1 MITSRAGA
9 RGKAADPVL
18 GRWSERRLAA
28 NARRRD
34 RRAADLANVVPVRLY
49 GLRRG
54 TVTALTLCAA
64 LFALFILA
72 PLAWIVVNATKTQA
86 NVYNTF
92 GFWFARPFALFHNLS
107 LLTRSMSGDGV
118 YLQWMANTALYA
130 VAGAGGATVL
140 CALAGYGFARYRFR
154 GSSALF
160 YLTLS
165 TLLVPITAVAL
176 PLYLVYAKVGL
187 INSIWGMILPS
198 MVSPVGVY
206 LMRTFI
212 AASVP
217 RDLVD
222 AARMD
227 GAGEVKVFIRIAVPL
242 MVPGLVTVFLLSV
255 VAVWNNYF
263 LPLIIFTRNSSY
275 PLTVGLA
282 LLAQGAG
289 TGTKAGLVPVLIAGG
304 LVTVVPVV
312 LLFVVLQRY
321 FRADLLRGSATG

>member
-1 MITSRAGA
+1 MITSPLPPGPGA
-9 RGKAADPVL
+9 RGWSARRKAA
-18 GRWSERRLAA
+18 A
-28 NARRRD
+28 ARRRE
-34 RRAADLANVVPVRLY
+34 RRAAELANVVPVRLY

-72 PLAWIVVNATKTQA
+72 PLAWLVVNATKTQS
-86 NVYNTF
+86 NVYGTF

-107 LLTRSMSGDGV
+107 LLTQSMSGSGV
-118 YLQWMANTALYA
+118 YLQWMGNTALYA
-130 VAGAGGATVL
+130 AVGAGGATVL

-154 GSSALF
+154 GSNTLF

-187 INSIWGMILPS
+187 INSIWGMVLPS

-217 RDLVD
+217 PDLVA
-222 AARMD
+222 AARID
-227 GAGEVKVFIRIAVPL
+227 GAGEATVFLRVALPL
-242 MVPGLVTVFLLSV
+242 MVPGLVTVFLLNV

-263 LPLIIFTRNSSY
+263 LPLIIFTRSSSY

-289 TGTKAGLVPVLIAGG
+289 TGSKGGLVPVLIAGG
-304 LVTVVPVV
+304 LVTVIPVV
-312 LLFVVLQRY
+312 LLFVLLQRY
-321 FRADLLRGSATG
+321 FRADLLRGSTTG

>member
-1 MITSRAGA
+1 MTAVPSRTEPQGRAG
-9 RGKAADPVL
+9 RRQAA
-18 GRWSERRLAA
+18 A
-28 NARRRD
+28 ARRRE
-34 RRAADLANVVPVRLY
+34 RRAAELANAVPVRLY

-72 PLAWIVVNATKTQA
+72 PLAWLVVNATKTQA
-86 NVYNTF
+86 NVYGTF
-92 GFWFARPFALFHNLS
+92 GFWFARPFSLFHNLS
-107 LLTRSMSGDGV
+107 LLTQSVSGSGV
-118 YLQWMANTALYA
+118 YLRWMGNTALYA
-130 VAGAGGATVL
+130 AVGAGGATVL

-154 GSSALF
+154 GANVLF

-187 INSIWGMILPS
+187 INSIWGMVLPS

-206 LMRTFI
+206 LMRTYI
-212 AASVP
+212 TASVP
-217 RDLVD
+217 PDLVA
-222 AARMD
+222 AARID
-227 GAGEVKVFIRIAVPL
+227 GAGELTVFRKIAVPL
-242 MVPGLVTVFLLSV
+242 MLPGLVTVFLLNV

-263 LPLIIFTRNSSY
+263 LPLIIFTHSSSY

-289 TGTKAGLVPVLIAGG
+289 TGTKGGLVPVLIAGE
-304 LVTVVPVV
+304 LVTVIPVV
-312 LLFVVLQRY
+312 LLFVLLQRY

>member
-1 MITSRAGA
+1 MITSPPAPDTGTRGWSARRA
-9 RGKAADPVL
+9 AA
-18 GRWSERRLAA
+18 A
-28 NARRRD
+28 ARRRE
-34 RRAADLANVVPVRLY
+34 RRAAELANVVPVRLY

-54 TVTALTLCAA
+54 TVTALTVCAG

-72 PLAWIVVNATKTQA
+72 PLVWLVVNATKTQSS
-86 NVYNTF
+86 VYNTF
-92 GFWFARPFALFHNLS
+92 GFWFARPFSLFHNLS
-107 LLTRSMSGDGV
+107 LLTQSMSGSGV
-118 YLQWMANTALYA
+118 YLQWMGNTALYA
-130 VAGAGGATVL
+130 AAGAGGATVL
-140 CALAGYGFARYRFR
+140 CALAGYGFARFRFR
-154 GSSALF
+154 GSNALF

-187 INSIWGMILPS
+187 INSIWGMVLPS

-217 RDLVD
+217 PDLVA
-222 AARMD
+222 AARID
-227 GAGEVKVFIRIAVPL
+227 GAGEATVFVRIALPL
-242 MVPGLVTVFLLSV
+242 MVPGLVTVFLLNI

-263 LPLIIFTRNSSY
+263 LPLIIFTRSSAY

-289 TGTKAGLVPVLIAGG
+289 TGSKGGLVPVLIAGG
-304 LVTVVPVV
+304 LVTVIPVI
-312 LLFVVLQRY
+312 LLFVLLQRY
-321 FRADLLRGSATG
+321 FRADLLQGSTTG

>member
-1 MITSRAGA
+1 MIDAPTGTAAAAPASGRAQ
-9 RGKAADPVL
+9 RRRAA
-18 GRWSERRLAA
+18 A
-28 NARRRD
+28 ARRRK
-34 RRAADLANVVPVRLY
+34 RREAEVANAVPIRLY
-49 GLRRG
+49 GLRPG

-72 PLAWIVVNATKTQA
+72 PLAWLLVNATKTQA
-86 NVYNTF
+86 NVYGTF
-92 GFWFARPFALFHNLS
+92 GFWFARPFVLFHNLS
-107 LLTRSMSGDGV
+107 LLTQSMSGTGV
-118 YLQWMANTALYA
+118 YLQWMGNTALYA
-130 VAGAGGATVL
+130 VIGAGGATVL
-140 CALAGYGFARYRFR
+140 CALAGYGFARYQFR
-154 GSSALF
+154 GSNALF

-187 INSIWGMILPS
+187 INSIWGMVLPS

-217 RDLVD
+217 RDLIA
-222 AARMD
+222 AARID
-227 GAGEVKVFIRIAVPL
+227 GAGELTVFLRVAVPL
-242 MVPGLVTVFLLSV
+242 MLPGLVTVFLLNV

-263 LPLIIFTRNSSY
+263 LPLIIFTRSSSY

-289 TGTKAGLVPVLIAGG
+289 TGSKGGLVPVLIAGG
-304 LVTVVPVV
+304 LVTVIPVIV
-312 LLFVVLQRY
+312 LFLLLQRY
-321 FRADLLRGSATG
+321 FRADLLQGSTTG